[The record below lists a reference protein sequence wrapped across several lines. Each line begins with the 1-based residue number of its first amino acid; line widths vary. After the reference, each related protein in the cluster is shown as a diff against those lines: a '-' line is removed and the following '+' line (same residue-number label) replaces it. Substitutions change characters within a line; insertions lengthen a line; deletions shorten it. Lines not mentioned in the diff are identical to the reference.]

1 MEFSLAKWSF
11 VFTKWTHKIKIYKLQ
26 LHFSIKQ
33 LIRIETRKGNATVLQ
48 KNAADSKV
56 FGYKIEFPLTKWS
69 FFAMKC
75 AQKIR
80 SLFLS

>member
-11 VFTKWTHKIKIYKLQ
+11 VFTKWTHKIKIYELQ

-48 KNAADSKV
+48 KMQ
-56 FGYKIEFPLTKWS
+56 LT
-69 FFAMKC
+69 
-75 AQKIR
+75 QKFSDTIL
-80 SLFLS
+80 SFLSRNGVSLL

>member
-48 KNAADSKV
+48 KMQ
-56 FGYKIEFPLTKWS
+56 LT
-69 FFAMKC
+69 
-75 AQKIR
+75 QKF
-80 SLFLS
+80 SDTKLSFLSRNGVSLL

>member
-1 MEFSLAKWSF
+1 MEFSLAKRGF
-11 VFTKWTHKIKIYKLQ
+11 VFTKWTHKIKIYNLY
-26 LHFSIKQ
+26 LRFSIKR

-56 FGYKIEFPLTKWS
+56 CGYKIEFSLTKWS

-75 AQKIR
+75 AHKIR